1 MYSYEEP
8 VETGL
13 YIYLFV
19 FSDLNK
25 TKKPDRRVIML
36 FASPFTD
43 MNEYNGKHSKKKG
56 ILLCAICMVS
66 VWQKRSDETHLE
78 G

>member
-19 FSDLNK
+19 FSDLNQ
-25 TKKPDRRVIML
+25 TKKPDRRMIML

-43 MNEYNGKHSKKKG
+43 MNEYNGKHSKKKESYYVPFVWF
-56 ILLCAICMVS
+56 LCDRREAMKHI
-66 VWQKRSDETHLE
+66 
-78 G
+78 